1 MSINADGK
9 ISIFHEN
16 KENIVRNKG
25 KSLLSLPTHYTII
38 DIETTG
44 LNPNFDEIIEFA
56 ALKVENNEV
65 VNTLIR

>member
-1 MSINADGK
+1 M
-9 ISIFHEN
+9 
-16 KENIVRNKG
+16 RP
-25 KSLLSLPTHYTII
+25 LYI